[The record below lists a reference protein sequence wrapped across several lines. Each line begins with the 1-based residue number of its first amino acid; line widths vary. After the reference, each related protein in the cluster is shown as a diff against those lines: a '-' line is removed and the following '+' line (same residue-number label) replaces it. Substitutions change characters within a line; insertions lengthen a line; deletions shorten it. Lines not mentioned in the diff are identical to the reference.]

1 MIKNINDFI
10 TRVEAVNTELNSLIS
25 DMQTVRDEAYKSKD
39 EQLVDKLDESIS
51 SLVDVI
57 DSEALTTVVE
67 TLKE

>member
-1 MIKNINDFI
+1 MNNINDFI

-39 EQLVDKLDESIS
+39 EQLVDKLDEGIS
-51 SLVDVI
+51 SLVDVV

-67 TLKE
+67 VLKE